1 MASYGQQKKANLSGK
16 ITDVTT
22 GLPLAGASVILVDA
36 KFGTST
42 DSEGRYSFKN
52 VPEGHLLLEIS
63 FTGYRSVI
71 EHVDVAGTVEK
82 DFALKSSVVENEAIT
97 VTAVGSATSIR
108 KAPIPIT
115 RVNKELLLSTS
126 STNIIDALSHVPG
139 VSQVTTGPAISKPV
153 IRGLGYNRVVVIND
167 GVRQEGQQWGD
178 EHGIEIDENSVSR
191 VEVVK
196 GPASIIYGSDALAGV
211 VNIITTAPASL
222 NTIKGNILTSYAT
235 NNRQRSLFANIGGNQ
250 DGFNW
255 NVWGDLKAA
264 ADYSNKYDG
273 RVWNSKYN
281 EKNFGAYTGY
291 NGSWGYSHFIF
302 SRFDQRLGV
311 IEGDRDDDGNFI
323 RALPGGAEGIPTVD
337 DNNSTSPAVPGQRV
351 QHSKYIWDNSI
362 KMGKGRFTLH
372 LALQRNQRQ
381 EFGNP
386 DDPSEKELYFDLQT
400 FSYRAA
406 YHFGGHGGWN
416 TSIGIN
422 GIAQNNKNK
431 GEEVLIPEYDL
442 FDFGT
447 YIYTQKTF
455 DKATISGGIRFDS
468 RNLDSKSYSQGNDI
482 KFEAFSKNF
491 SNFSASAGVSY
502 AATEN
507 ILLKLNIAR
516 GFRAPSIPELAS
528 NGTHEGT
535 NRYEYGEQGLVSET
549 SWQGDLGFEIN
560 TDHVLF
566 TATAFYNDINNFIFY
581 SRLSNAAGGD
591 SLVLVDGEL
600 LQAFKFGQKS
610 ARLTGIEA
618 FLDLHPHPLD
628 WLHWQNTF
636 TYVNGRFKE
645 SIEGTNNLPYI
656 PAARFISQVRA
667 DLLEKRKSS
676 TRLSIFMEV
685 DHTFNQDNPF
695 TAYDT
700 ETPTPG
706 YTLLNAGLT
715 ANIRNQRKTLFSV
728 YLMANN
734 ITDVAYQNHLSRLKY
749 TAENLATGRTGVFN
763 MGRNFMIRL
772 NVPLSFE
779 TR

>member
-1 MASYGQQKKANLSGK
+1 MKKYILFCLMLSFMASYGQQKKANFSGK
-16 ITDVTT
+16 ITDATT

-36 KFGTST
+36 KFGTVT
-42 DSEGRYSFKN
+42 DNDGRFN
-52 VPEGHLLLEIS
+52 FRNIPEGHLLLEIS
-63 FTGYRSVI
+63 FTGYRSII
-71 EHVDVAGTVEK
+71 EHVDVTGTVEK

-211 VNIITTAPASL
+211 VNIITTAPAAL

-255 NVWGDLKAA
+255 NAWGDLKAA
-264 ADYSNKYDG
+264 ADYTNKYDG

-281 EKNFGAYTGY
+281 EKNFGAYAGY
-291 NGSWGYSHFIF
+291 NGSWGYSHVIF

-323 RALPGGAEGIPTVD
+323 RALPGGAEGIPTED

-362 KMGKGRFTLH
+362 KMGKGRFTLN

-400 FSYRAA
+400 ISYRAA

-455 DKATISGGIRFDS
+455 EKATISGGVRFDS
-468 RNLDSKSYSQGNDI
+468 RNLDSKSFTEGNDI
-482 KFEAFSKNF
+482 KFEAFTKSF
-491 SNFSASAGVSY
+491 SNFSASAGLSY
-502 AATEN
+502 SASEN

-535 NRYEYGEQGLVSET
+535 NRYEYGEQDLVSET

-581 SRLSNAAGGD
+581 SRLPNAAGGD

-600 LQAFKFGQKS
+600 IQAFKFGQKS

-645 SIEGTNNLPYI
+645 AIEGTNNLPYI

-667 DLLEKRKSS
+667 DLLEKSKSA
-676 TRLSIFMEV
+676 TRLSIFME
-685 DHTFNQDNPF
+685 
-695 TAYDT
+695 A
-700 ETPTPG
+700 
-706 YTLLNAGLT
+706 
-715 ANIRNQRKTLFSV
+715 
-728 YLMANN
+728 
-734 ITDVAYQNHLSRLKY
+734 RLY
-749 TAENLATGRTGVFN
+749 V
-763 MGRNFMIRL
+763 
-772 NVPLSFE
+772 
-779 TR
+779 